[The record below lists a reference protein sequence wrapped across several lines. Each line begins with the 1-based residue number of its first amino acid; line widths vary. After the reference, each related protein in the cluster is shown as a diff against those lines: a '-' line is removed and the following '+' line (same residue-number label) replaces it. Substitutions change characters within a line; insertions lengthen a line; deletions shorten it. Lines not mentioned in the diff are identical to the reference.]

1 MARDLLKCCG
11 MYCSCLLVVGI
22 GFFAILISLIHH
34 ENVFLLRERSEKEEK
49 IDALVTAIIIN
60 AVCLVGCIGCTVYV
74 KMTDKGEPV
83 DEEEGIE
90 LAKTH

>member
-1 MARDLLKCCG
+1 MANDFLKCCG

-22 GFFAILISLIHH
+22 GFFLILIGLIHSG
-34 ENVFLLRERSEKEEK
+34 NVFLLREEHEKEEK

-60 AVCLVGCIGCTVYV
+60 AVCLVGCIACTAYV
-74 KMTDKGEPV
+74 KITDKGEPV
-83 DEEEGIE
+83 DDDEVE